1 MSLRKRILATV
12 ISVALAV
19 GTPNL
24 AAFAEDPY
32 QYFKT
37 PSDKDSYVIVVG
49 EPSDGNNNSQ
59 LSVQPPGA
67 ALGERASWG
76 WCKDANDKTCDFTDP
91 EKDILAWQ
99 LMPNCAETAQELCLE
114 SLDLAAPGEDFM
126 AAEFLRTARGG
137 LRYPAVAKLNLHEA
151 ATASLFNAPNAVN
164 AGGTANYAVVLK
176 MSQHWNFK
184 TKKFVNGVISANVV
198 PYREQLG
205 EYGPV
210 EYDGTVTDGEYYR
223 SIGSVSSCAFAEP
236 GVCGVTQ
243 DFTPGTRARLK
254 FRIPSDIAGWF
265 SGRLRDPEIAIS
277 KHSATANLVTIA
289 AESVLVPRLALV
301 RKKSALTTKEKN
313 FNIGIGGIES
323 GTAMGLRSFD
333 EDAFSFIDFYRP
345 LIKDTAAGTN
355 SYWNMQTAAAGTGSS
370 CLSDSSKVLGIV
382 TTNAMG
388 YASGSPSFNN
398 GTLDYKVAGL
408 HYLPGGKEEVEG
420 SYNFVMRSETARCLY
435 GFSKAPISA
444 RISVTSATG
453 EKKVATT
460 VVSEKNGWLK
470 LAAYGFTFSSPTISV
485 KLSQGKSAPVAKK
498 TTITC
503 VNVKYKVLT
512 KKVTAVTPKCPSG
525 YKKK

>member
-1 MSLRKRILATV
+1 MALRKRMLASV
-12 ISVALAV
+12 IAVALAV

-37 PSDKDSYVIVVG
+37 PSTEDSYVIVVG
-49 EPSDGNNNSQ
+49 EPSDIGNNSQ
-59 LSVQPPGA
+59 LAVQPPKA
-67 ALGERASWG
+67 ALGERASWA
-76 WCKDANDKTCDFTDP
+76 WCRDANDKTCDFTDP
-91 EKDILAWQ
+91 KKDILAWQ
-99 LMPNCAETAQELCLE
+99 IMPNCAETTEELCVE
-114 SLDLAAPGEDFM
+114 SLDLAAPEEDYKP
-126 AAEFLRTARGG
+126 AEFLRTAKGG
-137 LRYPAVAKLNLHEA
+137 VRYPAVAKLNLHEA
-151 ATASLFNAPNAVN
+151 ATPSLYTATNAVN
-164 AGGTANYAVVLK
+164 AGGTTTYAVIMK

-184 TKKFVNGVISANVV
+184 TKKFTNGPITANVV
-198 PYREQLG
+198 PYREQQG
-205 EYGPV
+205 QYGPV
-210 EYDGTVTDGEYYR
+210 EYDATATDGENYR
-223 SIGSVSSCAFAEP
+223 SIGAVSACAFAEA

-243 DFTPGTRARLK
+243 DFTTGTRARVK

-265 SGRLRDPEIAIS
+265 SGRLKDPEISIT
-277 KHSATANLVTIA
+277 KHSATANLVTMA
-289 AESVLVPRLALV
+289 AESVVVPRLALV
-301 RKKSALTTKEKN
+301 RKKSALTAKEKN

-323 GTAMGLRSFD
+323 GTSMGLSASD
-333 EDAFSFIDFYRP
+333 EDVFEYIDFYRP
-345 LIKDTAAGTN
+345 LLKDTAAGTN

-408 HYLPGGKEEVEG
+408 HYLPGGKSEVEG

-470 LAAYGFTFSSPTISV
+470 LAAYGCTFSSPTISV
-485 KLSQGKSAPVAKK
+485 KLSQGKAAPVAKK

-512 KKVTAVTPKCPSG
+512 KKVTAAKPKCPSG

>member
-1 MSLRKRILATV
+1 MSQRKRILTAV
-12 ISVALAV
+12 IAVALAV

-49 EPSDGNNNSQ
+49 EPSDIGNGSS
-59 LSVQPPGA
+59 LAVQPPKA

-76 WCKDANDKTCDFTDP
+76 WCRDAADKICDFTNPNLDM
-91 EKDILAWQ
+91 LAWQ
-99 LMPNCAETAQELCLE
+99 VMPNCAETEAELCVE
-114 SLDLAAPGEDFM
+114 SLELAAPEKEYE
-126 AAEFLRTARGG
+126 AAEFLRTAKGG
-137 LRYPAVAKLNLHEA
+137 IRYPAVPKMNLHEA
-151 ATASLFNAPNAVN
+151 STPSLYNAPNAMN
-164 AGGTANYAVVLK
+164 AGGTTTYAVAMK

-184 TKKFVNGVISANVV
+184 TKKFTNGSITATVI
-198 PYREQLG
+198 PYRDKLG
-205 EYGPV
+205 PYGPV
-210 EYDGTVTDGEYYR
+210 EYDATATDGETYR
-223 SIGSVSSCAFAEP
+223 STGAVSACAYAEA

-243 DFTPGTRARLK
+243 DFTPGTRARVK

-265 SGRLRDPEIAIS
+265 SGRLKDPEISIT
-277 KHSATANLVTIA
+277 KHSATANLVTMG
-289 AESVLVPRLALV
+289 AESVVVPRLALV
-301 RKKSALTTKEKN
+301 RKKDALTTVEKN
-313 FNIGIGGIES
+313 FNVGTGGIES
-323 GTAMGLRSFD
+323 GTFMGLNASD
-333 EDAFSFIDFYRP
+333 EDVFKYIDFYRP
-345 LIKDTAAGTN
+345 FLKDTAAGTN
-355 SYWNMQTAAAGTGSS
+355 SYWNMQTAAAGSGSN

-408 HYLPGGKEEVEG
+408 HYLPGGKAEVEG
-420 SYNFVMRSETARCLY
+420 TYNFVMRSETARCLY

-485 KLSQGKSAPVAKK
+485 KLSQGKVVAKK
-498 TTITC
+498 STITC
-503 VNVKYKVLT
+503 VKGKLI
-512 KKVTAVTPKCPSG
+512 KKVTAVGPKCPAG

>member
-1 MSLRKRILATV
+1 MGMRKRILASV
-12 ISVALAV
+12 IAAALAV

-49 EPSDGNNNSQ
+49 EPSDVGNNSA
-59 LSVQPPGA
+59 LAVQPADAP
-67 ALGERASWG
+67 LGERVAWG
-76 WCKDANDKTCDFTDP
+76 WCRDASDKICDFTDP
-91 EKDILAWQ
+91 KKDILAWQ
-99 LMPNCAETAQELCLE
+99 IMPNCAETSGEICVE
-114 SLDLAAPGEDFM
+114 SLDVAAPEEDYKP
-126 AAEFLRTARGG
+126 AAFLRTAKGG
-137 LRYPAVAKLNLHEA
+137 IRYPAVAKMNLHEA
-151 ATASLFNAPNAVN
+151 STPSLYNAPNAVN
-164 AGGTANYAVVLK
+164 AGGTTNYAVIMK
-176 MSQHWNFK
+176 MTQWWNYK
-184 TKKFVNGVISANVV
+184 TKKFNNGPIVANVV
-198 PYREQLG
+198 PYREQQG
-205 EYGPV
+205 QYGPV
-210 EYDGTVTDGEYYR
+210 EYDATVTDGEFYQSTG
-223 SIGSVSSCAFAEP
+223 SISACAFAEA

-243 DFTPGTRARLK
+243 DFTPGTRARVK
-254 FRIPSDIAGWF
+254 FRIPSNIAGWF
-265 SGRLRDPEIAIS
+265 SGRLKDPEISIT
-277 KHSATANLVTIA
+277 KHSATANLITMA
-289 AESVLVPRLALV
+289 AESVVVPRLALV

-313 FNIGIGGIES
+313 FNVGIGGIES
-323 GTAMGLRSFD
+323 GTFMETRAFD
-333 EDAFSFIDFYRP
+333 EDVFNFIDFYRP
-345 LIKDTAAGTN
+345 LLKDTAAGTN
-355 SYWNMQTAAAGTGSS
+355 SYWNIQTASAGGGSS

-408 HYLPGGKEEVEG
+408 HYLPGGKDEVEG

-485 KLSQGKSAPVAKK
+485 KLSQGKAVSVAKK

-503 VNVKYKVLT
+503 VNVKNKKLT
-512 KKVTAVTPKCPSG
+512 KKVTAASPKCPSG

>member
-1 MSLRKRILATV
+1 MGLRKRILASV
-12 ISVALAV
+12 IAVALAV
-19 GTPNL
+19 GTANL

-37 PSDKDSYVIVVG
+37 MVPEDSYIILVSEPIDVG
-49 EPSDGNNNSQ
+49 SSSS
-59 LSVQPPGA
+59 LSVQPPA
-67 ALGERASWG
+67 SPVGERLKWG
-76 WCKDANDKTCDFTDP
+76 WCKDANDKTCDFTNP
-91 EKDILAWQ
+91 KLDILAGPI
-99 LMPNCAETAQELCLE
+99 MPNCAETSQEICLE
-114 SLDLAAPGEDFM
+114 SLELAAPEEDYKP
-126 AAEFLRTARGG
+126 AEFLRTAKGG
-137 LRYPAVAKLNLHEA
+137 IRYPAVPKLNLYEGS
-151 ATASLFNAPNAVN
+151 TPSLYNAPNAVN
-164 AGGTANYAVVLK
+164 MGGTTTYAVV
-176 MSQHWNFK
+176 MNIGQHWNFK
-184 TKKFVNGVISANVV
+184 TKKFNNGPITANVV

-210 EYDGTVTDGEYYR
+210 EYDETATDNETYR
-223 SIGSVSSCAFAEP
+223 SIGSVSACAFAEA
-236 GVCGVTQ
+236 GVCGVAQ
-243 DFTPGTRARLK
+243 DFTPGTRARVK
-254 FRIPSDIAGWF
+254 FRIPSDVAGWF
-265 SGRLRDPEIAIS
+265 SGRLKDPEISIT
-277 KHSATANLVTIA
+277 KHSSTANLVTMA
-289 AESVLVPRLALV
+289 AESVVVPRLALI
-301 RKKSALTTKEKN
+301 RKKKALTSKERN
-313 FNIGIGGIES
+313 FNVGIGGTEN
-323 GTAMGLRSFD
+323 GTFMSLRAFD
-333 EDAFSFIDFYRP
+333 EDVFNYIAFYRP
-345 LIKDTAAGTN
+345 LLKDTAAGTN

-370 CLSDSSKVLGIV
+370 CLSDSSKVLGVV

-408 HYLPGGKEEVEG
+408 HYLPGGKDEVEG

-485 KLSQGKSAPVAKK
+485 KLSQGKAVSVAKK

-512 KKVTAVTPKCPSG
+512 QKVTAVTPKCPTG